1 METLEDKIEN
11 ALYFFH
17 RIYSDYSN
25 EQFLELITLFF
36 KEKIYRQ
43 KIHHIAYFY
52 IGVFNLEAPLY
63 TGTEEDELNY
73 IILPAQLLI
82 EFEKNEINIDK
93 ILGSLLQINQEGHLS
108 FQLSLILDYLLNHG
122 YLNHKKLTSIL
133 CKIIANEYASVFK
146 VGSLLGKLV
155 EINIVEVND
164 MIEIIQNLRS
174 RLELDISDTAALIIG
189 INRTTLSNL
198 IEVKLIKEILNIEEP
213 ELSLSNDRTVNDKVL
228 VMALIFSNYFYEHQ
242 PISHII
248 QHFLSTG
255 LTMFISEAFRYMI
268 ENSTINYGGLGR
280 LFYNEIK
287 KRTISFKKLPQ
298 LISNNFSLYEIGKIL
313 ISIFNK
319 DSSLI
324 TQENFIELLSS
335 FSNDKNHH
343 LEKRILKDLL
353 EIIQKLEPSLLK
365 KLNIK
370 KIHNLLEN
378 YNISNKK
385 KF

>member
-1 METLEDKIEN
+1 LE
-11 ALYFFH
+11 Y
-17 RIYSDYSN
+17 
-25 EQFLELITLFF
+25 ITLFF
-36 KEKIYRQ
+36 KEVIYQ
-43 KIHHIAYFY
+43 QNLHHIAYFY

-63 TGTEEDELNY
+63 TGSEEDELNY

-82 EFEKNEINIDK
+82 KFEKNEINIDK

-122 YLNHKKLTSIL
+122 YLNHKKLTRIL

-146 VGSLLGKLV
+146 VGSLLGKLI
-155 EINIVEVND
+155 EINIVEMND
-164 MIEIIQNLRS
+164 MIEIIQSIRS
-174 RLELDISDTAALIIG
+174 RLELDIRETTALIIG
-189 INRTTLSNL
+189 INRTTLSNR
-198 IEVKLIKEILNIEEP
+198 IEVKLIKEILNIEDP
-213 ELSLSNDRTVNDKVL
+213 ELSLSNDRTNVNDKVL
-228 VMALIFSNYFYEHQ
+228 GMALIFSNYFYEHQ

-255 LTMFISEAFRYMI
+255 STMFISEAFRYMI

-313 ISIFNK
+313 ISILNK

-343 LEKRILKDLL
+343 LEKRILEDLL
-353 EIIQKLEPSLLK
+353 EIIQKLEPSLLN

-378 YNISNKK
+378 YNISNK
-385 KF
+385 